1 MQLLNTLASS
11 QSNSPFNNISDQ
23 SLLGYSEA
31 LLCSSSGN
39 SGQPNFQLFWVCS
52 LSYGSSITASSSN
65 LPNFQILLYFWIMFH
80 FGIPWELLV
89 QLSTFWVL
97 SALVIRSRM
106 REMLLKTQ
114 QKLHKL
120 VQEKENQHKKQKAR
134 IKRKK
139 IDLLELIK
147 SFLHMYI
154 NPLIKKIIHWLTW

>member
-1 MQLLNTLASS
+1 
-11 QSNSPFNNISDQ
+11 
-23 SLLGYSEA
+23 
-31 LLCSSSGN
+31 
-39 SGQPNFQLFWVCS
+39 
-52 LSYGSSITASSSN
+52 
-65 LPNFQILLYFWIMFH
+65 MFH

-89 QLSTFWVL
+89 QLSTFWAL

-139 IDLLELIK
+139 IDLLEFIK
-147 SFLHMYI
+147 SFLHKNI
-154 NPLIKKIIHWLTW
+154 NPLTKKIIHWLTW